1 MEVLVAVQ
9 ALQGEEGEEVEVAQ
23 EKHKE
28 YPPCKD
34 GSKMV
39 QAGEKKAKQGFEMWK
54 LLLLYDYLAEVET

>member
-1 MEVLVAVQ
+1 MAVQ

-23 EKHKE
+23 EKRKE

-39 QAGEKKAKQGFEMWK
+39 QAEKKIVKQRSEM
-54 LLLLYDYLAEVET
+54 